1 MYTRSNSEKKCN
13 FIGGA
18 KMEQRALI
26 NWSVKLKEKKKKRE
40 NEREE
45 LEERINLAGI
55 DEMIRSNL
63 PSAQ

>member
-1 MYTRSNSEKKCN
+1 
-13 FIGGA
+13 
-18 KMEQRALI
+18 MEQRALI